1 VSKLARPWQ
10 VWVADLN
17 PTAGGE
23 QRRRRPFVVVSS
35 SLYCAFPIPMVIV
48 VPLTTV
54 DRGLP
59 HHIPI
64 LSASSGLD
72 RPSWARTDD
81 IRAISEQR
89 FISRRPLGVL
99 SPGERDAVRAQLL
112 LMIDISDP
120 AGHQSSVK

>member
-1 VSKLARPWQ
+1 VSRLARPWQ

-17 PTAGGE
+17 PTVGGE
-23 QRRRRPFVVVSS
+23 QRGRRPCVVVSS

-64 LSASSGLD
+64 LSAAAGLD
-72 RPSWARTDD
+72 RPSWARTDA

-89 FISRRPLGVL
+89 FTSGRPLGVL
-99 SPGERDAVRAQLL
+99 SPGEREAIRVQLR
-112 LMIDISDP
+112 LMIDFSD
-120 AGHQSSVK
+120 

>member
-1 VSKLARPWQ
+1 VSRIARPWQ

-17 PTAGGE
+17 PTVAGE
-23 QRRRRPFVVVSS
+23 QRGRRPCVVVSS

-54 DRGLP
+54 DRDLP

-64 LSASSGLD
+64 LSASAGLD
-72 RPSWARTDD
+72 RPSWARTED

-89 FISRRPLGVL
+89 FISGRPLGVL
-99 SPGERDAVRAQLL
+99 SPAERDAVRAQLL
-112 LMIDISDP
+112 LMIDIS
-120 AGHQSSVK
+120 G